1 MAHTKQ
7 VQRKNTQN
15 VARVTHADATVQS
28 LPLPN
33 GIKEEGELL
42 YRQYFMLYG
51 MSPELREHLKQTLNW
66 TDKQVTAHM
75 KYMTKQWKCQ
85 KDEYK
90 RSMGFPIKKRH
101 YRPGTLGLREIR
113 KYQKSTDLLIKKAP
127 FIRLVKEIL
136 HGKLGRTEIRM
147 QCIAVEALQEAAE
160 YYITN
165 LFDDAN
171 LCALH
176 SKRITLQ
183 PKDMQ
188 LAMRIRGEQN

>member
-1 MAHTKQ
+1 MARTKQ
-7 VQRKNTQN
+7 VQQKKAQNMAQATNTS
-15 VARVTHADATVQS
+15 ATVQG

-42 YRQYFMLYG
+42 YCQYFMLHG
-51 MSPELREHLKQTLNW
+51 MTQELREHLKQVLNW
-66 TDKQVTAHM
+66 TDKQITVHV
-75 KYMTKQWKCQ
+75 KYLTKQWIHQ
-85 KDEYK
+85 RDEYK

-101 YRPGTLGLREIR
+101 YQPGTFALREIR
-113 KYQKSTDLLIKKAP
+113 RNQKSTDLLIKREP

-136 HGKLGRTEIRM
+136 HRKLGKTEIRM

-160 YYITN
+160 DYITN

-176 SKRITLQ
+176 TKRITLQ

-188 LAMRIRGEQN
+188 LVMRIIGQ

>member
-1 MAHTKQ
+1 MTCTKQ
-7 VQRKNTQN
+7 IQWKNVQGM
-15 VARVTHADATVQS
+15 ARVTNASTTVQS
-28 LPLPN
+28 LPLPK

-42 YRQYFMLYG
+42 YRQYFMLHG
-51 MSPELREHLKQTLNW
+51 MSPELREHLKQAFNW
-66 TDKQVTAHM
+66 TDKQITAHM
-75 KYMTKQWKCQ
+75 RYMTKQWRRRR
-85 KDEYK
+85 DEYK

-101 YRPGTLGLREIR
+101 YRPGTLALREIR
-113 KYQKSTDLLIKKAP
+113 RYQKSTDLLIRKAP

-147 QCIAVEALQEAAE
+147 QHIAVEALQDAAE
-160 YYITN
+160 YYINN

-176 SKRITLQ
+176 AKRITLQ

-188 LAMRIRGEQN
+188 MAMRIRGEQN

>member
-1 MAHTKQ
+1 MARTKQ
-7 VQRKNTQN
+7 IRRKNAQGMT
-15 VARVTHADATVQS
+15 RVTNVSTTVQS

-42 YRQYFMLYG
+42 YRQYFMLHG

-66 TDKQVTAHM
+66 TDKQITTHM
-75 KYMTKQWKCQ
+75 KYMTKQWRCRR
-85 KDEYK
+85 DEYK
-90 RSMGFPIKKRH
+90 RSIGFPIKKRR
-101 YRPGTLGLREIR
+101 YRPGTLALREIR
-113 KYQKSTDLLIKKAP
+113 RYQKSTDLLIKKAP

-136 HGKLGRTEIRM
+136 HGKLGRAEIRM
-147 QCIAVEALQEAAE
+147 QCIAVEALQEVAE
-160 YYITN
+160 YYITD

-176 SKRITLQ
+176 AKRITVQ

-188 LAMRIRGEQN
+188 LAMRIRGERN

>member
-1 MAHTKQ
+1 MARTKQ
-7 VQRKNTQN
+7 VQKEN
-15 VARVTHADATVQS
+15 VQSMARVTNASTTVQS

-42 YRQYFMLYG
+42 YRQYFMFHG
-51 MSPELREHLKQTLNW
+51 ISPELREHLKQTLNW
-66 TDKQVTAHM
+66 TDKQITTHM
-75 KYMTKQWKCQ
+75 KYMTKQWRRHR
-85 KDEYK
+85 DEYE
-90 RSMGFPIKKRH
+90 RSMGFPIKKRRN
-101 YRPGTLGLREIR
+101 RPGTLALREIR
-113 KYQKSTDLLIKKAP
+113 RYQKSTDLLIKKAP
-127 FIRLVKEIL
+127 FIILVKGIL
-136 HGKLGRTEIRM
+136 HGKLGKTEIRM

-176 SKRITLQ
+176 AKRITVQ

-188 LAMRIRGEQN
+188 LAMRIRGERN

>member
-1 MAHTKQ
+1 MARTKQ
-7 VQRKNTQN
+7 VQRKKVQSAKGATN
-15 VARVTHADATVQS
+15 VSTTIQS

-42 YRQYFMLYG
+42 YHQYFTIHG
-51 MSPELREHLKQTLNW
+51 MSPELREHLNQVLNW
-66 TDKQVTAHM
+66 MDKQITAHM
-75 KYMTKQWKCQ
+75 KYMTKQWRHRR
-85 KDEYK
+85 DEYK
-90 RSMGFPIKKRH
+90 RSMGFQIKRRR
-101 YRPGTLGLREIR
+101 YWPGTLALREIR
-113 KYQKSTDLLIKKAP
+113 KYRKSTDLLIKKAP

-136 HGKLGRTEIRM
+136 HRKLGKSEIRM
-147 QCIAVEALQEAAE
+147 QRIAVEAPQEVAE

-176 SKRITLQ
+176 AKRITLQ

-188 LAMRIRGEQN
+188 LAMRIRGERN

>member
-1 MAHTKQ
+1 MACTKQ
-7 VQRKNTQN
+7 IQRKNVQGM
-15 VARVTHADATVQS
+15 ARVTNASTAVQS
-28 LPLPN
+28 LPLPK

-42 YRQYFMLYG
+42 YCQYFMLHG
-51 MSPELREHLKQTLNW
+51 MLPELREHLKQALNW
-66 TDKQVTAHM
+66 TDKQITAHM
-75 KYMTKQWKCQ
+75 RYMTKQWRRQ
-85 KDEYK
+85 RDEYK
-90 RSMGFPIKKRH
+90 RSMGFPIKKRR
-101 YRPGTLGLREIR
+101 YWSGTLALREIR
-113 KYQKSTDLLIKKAP
+113 RYQKSTNLLIRKAP

-147 QCIAVEALQEAAE
+147 QHIAVEALQEAAE

-176 SKRITLQ
+176 AKRITLQ

-188 LAMRIRGEQN
+188 LAMRIRGERN

>member
-1 MAHTKQ
+1 MARTKQ
-7 VQRKNTQN
+7 VQWKNVQSM
-15 VARVTHADATVQS
+15 ARVTNASTTVQS

-33 GIKEEGELL
+33 EIKEEGELL
-42 YRQYFMLYG
+42 YRQYFMLHG

-66 TDKQVTAHM
+66 MDKQITTHM
-75 KYMTKQWKCQ
+75 KYMTKQWRRRR
-85 KDEYK
+85 DEYK
-90 RSMGFPIKKRH
+90 RSMGFPIKKRR
-101 YRPGTLGLREIR
+101 YRPGTLALREIR
-113 KYQKSTDLLIKKAP
+113 RYQKSTDLLIKKAP
-127 FIRLVKEIL
+127 FIRLVKGIL
-136 HGKLGRTEIRM
+136 HGKLGKTEIRM
-147 QCIAVEALQEAAE
+147 QRIAVEALQEAAE

-176 SKRITLQ
+176 AKRITVQ